1 MHGTLLLAMFLA
13 SAPAPQ
19 STELPT
25 YFIKFLQDRT
35 LFALNEPVLVTVRL
49 GNQLEG
55 SIKARKFPKILENLE
70 LHQGDILIPRDPK
83 FTSKDLFGKVA
94 AIDYG
99 AHQDFR
105 VNLAKYW
112 PQIRKG
118 GVYRLTYKDD
128 HFDLEAKAI
137 SIVELE
143 LTNLDVNYRFRTSM
157 GDFVVELD
165 AAQAPNHTRN
175 FALLVAMQFYK
186 DMIFHRI
193 ENGTLI
199 QGGDPLGDGTGGSG
213 FPLMLERS
221 PFMHH
226 KKYSIAMARKRELDS
241 GDSQFFINLRDMKEF
256 DDSYTAFG
264 KVIEGFDVVDR
275 IGAVPTTGPNGDPPS
290 RPLDPVTL
298 LSVETVPKTQTP

>member
-1 MHGTLLLAMFLA
+1 MFGTLLLATLLA
-13 SAPAPQ
+13 STPAPQ
-19 STELPT
+19 SKDLPT

-35 LFALNEPVLVTVRL
+35 LFAVNEPVLATVRL

-55 SIKARKFPKILENLE
+55 TIKARKFPKILENLE
-70 LHQGDILIPRDPK
+70 LYQGDTLIPRDPK
-83 FTSKDLFGKVA
+83 YSSKDLFGKVA

-105 VNLAKYW
+105 VNLSKFW
-112 PQIRKG
+112 PAIRKG

-137 SIVELE
+137 SIVEIDMPA
-143 LTNLDVNYRFRTSM
+143 LDVNYRFKTSM
-157 GDFVVELD
+157 GDFVIELD
-165 AAQAPNHTRN
+165 PAQAPNHTRN

-186 DMIFHRI
+186 DTVFHRI
-193 ENGTLI
+193 EFGTLI

-213 FPLMLERS
+213 FPLTLERS

-226 KKYSIAMARKRELDS
+226 KKYSLGMARKRELDS

-264 KVIEGFDVVDR
+264 KVIEGFEVVDR
-275 IGAVPTTGPNGDPPS
+275 IGTVQTTGPNGNPPS

-298 LSVETVPKTQTP
+298 FAVETVAKPAAP